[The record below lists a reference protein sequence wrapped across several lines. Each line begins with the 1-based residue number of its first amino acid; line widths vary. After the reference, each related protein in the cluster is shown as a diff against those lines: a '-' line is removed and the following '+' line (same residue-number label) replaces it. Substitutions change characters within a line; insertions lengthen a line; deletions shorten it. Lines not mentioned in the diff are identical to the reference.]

1 MRRHSVSFFFLFL
14 LSLCSNASW
23 STLQFSGSKV
33 FVFVPQNLEPSSPLM
48 INLHGCAQK
57 AQILVDHGNWEE
69 AASFYKTIVAIPE
82 VPRGG
87 VIAGCWDYYGLNH
100 TRTNRHNG
108 FVIDLVSELKNRF
121 SINNE
126 KVFVSG
132 LSSGGGESFVLGCLA
147 PDIFK
152 GVGLNAA
159 PSVGT
164 SSSEISRAT
173 ISINQVSKNCQGL
186 AGDRSELLKEQRVS
200 IIYGDNDY
208 LVDRK
213 YSSINAQ
220 AYAELL
226 GASVEKPFDTETL
239 RGSNTRGRGTLFS
252 SRASAEP
259 LVSLIENAGLGHNWP
274 AGQGGRGRSFVSK
287 ESIDYP
293 YYLLSFFLSNSQ
305 R

>member
-1 MRRHSVSFFFLFL
+1 
-14 LSLCSNASW
+14 
-23 STLQFSGSKV
+23 
-33 FVFVPQNLEPSSPLM
+33 
-48 INLHGCAQK
+48 
-57 AQILVDHGNWEE
+57 
-69 AASFYKTIVAIPE
+69 
-82 VPRGG
+82 
-87 VIAGCWDYYGLNH
+87 
-100 TRTNRHNG
+100 
-108 FVIDLVSELKNRF
+108 
-121 SINNE
+121 
-126 KVFVSG
+126 
-132 LSSGGGESFVLGCLA
+132 
-147 PDIFK
+147 
-152 GVGLNAA
+152 
-159 PSVGT
+159 VGT